1 MRIDVITPGE
11 LGEAGRAEWR
21 RIQALDP
28 ALSDPFH
35 APEWAEIIGQVRR
48 DARVA
53 VIEDAGQTIGFL
65 AVQKSPPFSMMG
77 LGAPICDGDG
87 LIARPDASLDL
98 ALLPRALK
106 TDRVDFGKLPLACS
120 RYDAIARVREEV
132 MVADL
137 TGWAA
142 FLEARKAEGSSTL
155 RNLEKK
161 KRKLAR
167 EHGELEFRAF
177 TPDTEALAA
186 MFDWK
191 QEQFERTRQPNVLAR
206 AWCREAHERVAAA
219 SCPHF
224 SGEMFSLRC
233 GDRPVAALLAMQAG
247 PVLHA
252 WMIAHDPDPALAPF
266 SPGAMVWHHMF
277 EAAHARGVELIDFGC
292 GDYPY
297 KRYYKTGVRQIGVGF
312 IGQPGVGTVMRGGM
326 FAARSML
333 ERSSNQL
340 VAGLPGRIMRRLDI
354 ERGLAEPLAA

>member
-1 MRIDVITPGE
+1 MRVEVITPDE
-11 LGEAGRAEWR
+11 LGEAGRTAWR
-21 RIQALDP
+21 RIQGRDRALR
-28 ALSDPFH
+28 DPFH
-35 APEWAEIIGQVRR
+35 APEWAEIIGSVRR
-48 DARVA
+48 DARIAMVEDGGEAVA
-53 VIEDAGQTIGFL
+53 FL
-65 AVQKSPPFSMMG
+65 AVQKSPPFTMMG
-77 LGAPICDGDG
+77 LGAPICDADG
-87 LIARPDASLDL
+87 LIADPQAEFDL
-98 ALLPRALK
+98 ALLARALK
-106 TDRVDFGKLPLACS
+106 TDRVDFGHLPLACS
-120 RYDAIARVREEV
+120 RYDTIARVREDV

-142 FLEARKAEGSSTL
+142 FLEARRAEGSSTL

-177 TPDTEALAA
+177 TPDAEALAA
-186 MFDWK
+186 LFVWK
-191 QEQFERTRQPNVLAR
+191 QEQYERTRQPNVLAR
-206 AWCREAHERVAAA
+206 PWVREAHERVAAA

-233 GDRPVAALLAMQAG
+233 GGRLVAALLALQSG

-252 WMIAHDPDPALAPF
+252 WVIAHDPDPALAPF
-266 SPGAMVWHHMF
+266 SPGSMVWHHMF

-297 KRYYKTGVRQIGVGF
+297 KRFYKTGVRQIGVGF
-312 IGQPGVGTVMRGGM
+312 IGQPGFGTVMRSGM

-354 ERGLAEPLAA
+354 ERGLAQPLAA